1 MASKILLTLGTL
13 IYCIAPLFADLNSS
27 HVHHPEW
34 TPHARLHMVWLLSVS
49 ASIGVLALYQIWLR
63 GNELLAGV
71 LGWIV
76 LGSFW
81 VAALT
86 KDSYGGA
93 LADDGGLER
102 LIMGL
107 NGNVFGFGVATMLI
121 VAGLI
126 LHHRNQS

>member
-13 IYCIAPLFADLNSS
+13 IYCIAPLFADLNAS

-49 ASIGVLALYQIWLR
+49 FSIGALALYQIWVK
-63 GNELLAGV
+63 GNELLAGT
-71 LGWIV
+71 LGLII
-76 LGSFW
+76 LGGFW

-93 LADDGGLER
+93 LADEGGIER

-107 NGNVFGFGVATMLI
+107 NGNAFGFGVATVLI
-121 VAGLI
+121 VAGL
-126 LHHRNQS
+126 LLRFRK